1 MDRSARS
8 LDRLPEASSPSENGY
23 VTTKTRRRF
32 CHHANVRVDVTI
44 RQSPHPSHKRWWRS
58 RRLSLIAAAGRGD
71 RNTALSRAV
80 RDALTSS
87 SKRRPAEGRVS
98 RLSPVAGG
106 RAHVDVISLAEQIP
120 LEELPEFVGVLAHA
134 QSLATLRLM
143 GQGGQTNPP
152 ASASLL
158 TAEEV
163 ATALR
168 ISEANVYARAKT
180 DLKAAAVDVGP
191 GQLRFDRDS
200 IDRFINARRRG

>member
-1 MDRSARS
+1 
-8 LDRLPEASSPSENGY
+8 
-23 VTTKTRRRF
+23 
-32 CHHANVRVDVTI
+32 
-44 RQSPHPSHKRWWRS
+44 
-58 RRLSLIAAAGRGD
+58 
-71 RNTALSRAV
+71 
-80 RDALTSS
+80 
-87 SKRRPAEGRVS
+87 VS

-106 RAHVDVISLAEQIP
+106 RAHADVIALAEQIP
-120 LEELPEFVGVLAHA
+120 LEELPEFVGALAQA

-143 GQGGQTNPP
+143 GQGSQANPP

-200 IDRFINARRRG
+200 IGRFINARRRG